1 MYEKKLYT
9 FGHMDLVIKGQSK
22 LGQLSSKA
30 MVLLCY
36 LASNKGK
43 VLSREKLA
51 SLFWDSGNME
61 TARYNLRYN
70 LWMLRK
76 ALRIK
81 DREKEIIVSQKE
93 FCSFHVSQDMYID
106 ILDFE
111 DLAEF
116 VHEKDEYTCI
126 SRLEQAKKVYR
137 GEFLEGCYIKNCPE
151 LNDWIFYERERLQ
164 RKYFDVL
171 YQLIY
176 YYKKI
181 SEYTKAVDILEE
193 MLKLNPL
200 QEELYLEAIEIFLAK
215 GDRNAALNQYK
226 KCCKVLREEL
236 NIGPTESIKKV
247 YQQIQGYNSGLNLKE
262 KDDESG
268 ICCDK
273 YGIRIFHVEEQ
284 NIKNSIA
291 KLNEHKTLKKIQTD
305 GLPLSSMKYYWIS
318 NFIEEILDQVNEKI
332 LGEVPYWCWR
342 DLYRIQGKISMKT
355 DERTVGDYLSVNTEK
370 IRISA
375 AFNALIRILSK
386 EIDLLFCI
394 SNFHWID
401 NCSYDCIKHLL
412 LKNQIQSLW
421 FIITGDHRDP
431 KLIEL
436 QKYFPFQ
443 TL

>member
-9 FGHMDLVIKGQSK
+9 FGHMDIVINGQSK
-22 LGQLSSKA
+22 LGNLSSKA
-30 MVLLCY
+30 IVLLCY

-51 SLFWDSGNME
+51 SLFWDSDNME

-76 ALRIK
+76 ALRVK
-81 DREKEIIVSQKE
+81 DREQEIIISQKE
-93 FCSFHVSQDMYID
+93 SCCFHVSQNMYVD
-106 ILDFE
+106 VLDFE
-111 DLAEF
+111 DLAGS
-116 VHEKDEYTCI
+116 VHEKDDYAYI
-126 SRLEQAKKVYR
+126 SQLEQAKKVYR

-176 YYKKI
+176 YYKKL
-181 SEYTKAVDILEE
+181 SQYTKAIDILEE

-247 YQQIQGYNSGLNLKE
+247 YQQIQRYNGGLNLKE
-262 KDDESG
+262 KDDARD
-268 ICCDK
+268 IRYDK
-273 YGIRIFHVEEQ
+273 YEIRIFYVEEQ
-284 NIKNSIA
+284 NMKNSIA
-291 KLNEHKTLKKIQTD
+291 KVNEHKTLKKIKTD
-305 GLPLSSMKYYWIS
+305 CLPLSSMKYYWIS
-318 NFIEEILDQVNEKI
+318 NLIEEILNQVDEEI
-332 LGEVPYWCWR
+332 LSEVPSWCWR
-342 DLYRIQGKISMKT
+342 DLYRIQGKILMKT
-355 DERTVGDYLSVNTEK
+355 GDRTVGDYLSADAEK

-394 SNFHWID
+394 SNFHWMD
-401 NCSYDCIKHLL
+401 NFSYDCIKHLL
-412 LKNQIQSLW
+412 FKNQIQSLR
-421 FIITGDHRDP
+421 FIITGDDRDP
-431 KLIEL
+431 KLVEL

-443 TL
+443 SL